1 MEAGRCASI
10 ARVLVISLAFFF
22 SLSAVARSEMGKG
35 PDMTIQINGRVL
47 TATLAD
53 NTSARALADLLKEKP
68 LTLELED
75 YGNFEKVGPLPKSL
89 PTNDEP
95 LDTDSGDLILYQ
107 GRHFVMYYDRNSW
120 TFTRLGW
127 LKGIS
132 KEELKR
138 LLGTGTVTATLSL
151 PGQP

>member
-10 ARVLVISLAFFF
+10 ARVLVISLAFFC

-68 LTLELED
+68 LTLVLED
-75 YGNFEKVGPLPKSL
+75 YGNFEKYGPLPQSL

-127 LKGIS
+127 LKGIT
-132 KEELKR
+132 KEELKQ

-151 PGQP
+151 PGQT

>member
-1 MEAGRCASI
+1 MEAGRCASV

-22 SLSAVARSEMGKG
+22 CLSAVARSEMGKG

-53 NTSARALADLLKEKP
+53 NSSARALADLLKEKL

-107 GRHFVMYYDRNSW
+107 GQYFVMYYDRNSW
-120 TFTRLGW
+120 TFTRLGR
-127 LKGIS
+127 LKGIT
-132 KEELKR
+132 KEELKQ

>member
-1 MEAGRCASI
+1 MEAGRCASV
-10 ARVLVISLAFFF
+10 AKVLVISLAFFF

-68 LTLELED
+68 LTLVLED
-75 YGNFEKVGPLPKSL
+75 YGNFEKYGPLPQSL

-107 GRHFVMYYDRNSW
+107 GRYFVMYYDRNSW
-120 TFTRLGW
+120 TFTRLGR
-127 LKGIS
+127 LKGIT
-132 KEELKR
+132 KEELKQ

>member
-1 MEAGRCASI
+1 MNI
-10 ARVLVISLAFFF
+10 L
-22 SLSAVARSEMGKG
+22 
-35 PDMTIQINGRVL
+35 INGQVL
-47 TATLAD
+47 TATLA
-53 NTSARALADLLKEKP
+53 NNSSARALADLLKEKP

-107 GRHFVMYYDRNSW
+107 GRHFVIYYDRNSW
-120 TFTRLGW
+120 TFTRLGR
-127 LKGIS
+127 LKGIT

-138 LLGTGTVTATLSL
+138 LLGTGTVTATFSL

>member
-1 MEAGRCASI
+1 MEAGRCASV
-10 ARVLVISLAFFF
+10 AKVLVISLAFFF

-53 NTSARALADLLKEKP
+53 NSSARALADLLKEKP

-75 YGNFEKVGPLPKSL
+75 YGNFEKYGPLPQSL

-107 GRHFVMYYDRNSW
+107 GRYFVMYYDRNSW
-120 TFTRLGW
+120 TFTRLGR
-127 LKGIS
+127 LKGIT